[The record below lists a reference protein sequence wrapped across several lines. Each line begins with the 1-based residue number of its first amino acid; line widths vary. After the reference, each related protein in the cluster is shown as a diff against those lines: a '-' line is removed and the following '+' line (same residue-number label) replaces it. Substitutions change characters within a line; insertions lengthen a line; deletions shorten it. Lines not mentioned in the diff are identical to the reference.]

1 MNVFEMK
8 VSIDPA
14 VNLAAEIERVVAVVT
29 AQIRDGQ
36 RGAEVLNVQ
45 GHVRGW
51 WQIEESTEVNY

>member
-8 VSIDPA
+8 VSVDPA

-36 RGAEVLNVQ
+36 RGAEL
-45 GHVRGW
+45 
-51 WQIEESTEVNY
+51 VNAQEA

>member
-8 VSIDPA
+8 VSVDPA

-36 RGAEVLNVQ
+36 RGAEVLNAQ